1 MEEHRRRRQNIEEE
15 EMKISLQVALK
26 NPVRLPVTVV
36 TLGGTA
42 QLDQWAQSKREDLIN
57 CADMPNFPA
66 RVHAT
71 CAGPESEAWE
81 AVSGKARG
89 ARADLPA
96 HLTTE
101 ILEEAYK
108 ELGAGAEKSID
119 ICLQCWRA
127 GKIGSD
133 EFQRVVESFKGGS
146 AVLREHLTPGTP
158 PAGEVATLE
167 QMRELKTI
175 LDK

>member
-1 MEEHRRRRQNIEEE
+1 
-15 EMKISLQVALK
+15 MKISLQVALK